1 MQSQERSRQNLIAI
15 LFLIAAVT
23 VILLFASGLSSL
35 QLRPGGS
42 LNVFAAL
49 TDMMSPAEVET
60 PSATE
65 LDAQG
70 EGLPVLGFAR
80 AFFWI
85 LLFLTLVYAFV
96 SPQFRKQVI
105 RTVILAV
112 VLVFA
117 LNRLRETLTPKEL
130 EETPVGLAEQP
141 PPGAYANAL
150 PDPPSI
156 VTSTPDW
163 IVWTITILFA
173 LFFVILIWFL
183 WRKLRPRTEEEN
195 AQTQV
200 AQQAGAAL
208 SELEQGGDLRE
219 VILRCYAQ
227 MSNVLYE
234 NSNVTRHSAMT
245 PRDFEQHLMQL
256 GFADQHIGRL
266 TRLFEAARYS
276 TGVPGPAAE
285 AEAMDCLSAIVQEYG
300 RDDTPPQ
307 HHLASDRRGPD
318 GEAVGQLP

>member
-1 MQSQERSRQNLIAI
+1 MQSQERSRQNLVAI
-15 LFLIAAVT
+15 LFLIAAIA

-85 LLFLTLVYAFV
+85 LLFLALVYAFV

-105 RTVILAV
+105 RTAIFVAV
-112 VLVFA
+112 MIYA
-117 LNRLRETLTPKEL
+117 LNRLRETLTPKEP

-150 PDPPSI
+150 PDPPPI

-173 LFFVILIWFL
+173 LFLVLLIWFL
-183 WRKLRPRTEEEN
+183 WRRLRPHAEEED
-195 AQTQV
+195 AQAQV

-234 NSNVTRHSAMT
+234 KSNVTRHSAMT
-245 PRDFEQHLMQL
+245 PRDFEEHLAHL
-256 GFADQHIGRL
+256 GFGDQHISRL

-285 AEAMDCLSAIVQEYG
+285 AEAMDCLSAIVHEYG
-300 RDDTPPQ
+300 RDETPPK
-307 HHLASDRRGPD
+307 HDLASDRRRSG

>member
-1 MQSQERSRQNLIAI
+1 MQSQERSRQNLVAI
-15 LFLIAAVT
+15 LFLVAAVA
-23 VILLFASGLSSL
+23 VILLFASGLSTVN
-35 QLRPGGS
+35 LRPGGS

-49 TDMMSPAEVET
+49 TDLMSPAEVET
-60 PSATE
+60 PLATE
-65 LDAQG
+65 LDVQD
-70 EGLPVLGFAR
+70 EGLLPVLGFAR
-80 AFFWI
+80 VLFWI
-85 LLFLTLVYAFV
+85 LLFLALVYAFV

-105 RTVILAV
+105 RTAIFVAV
-112 VLVFA
+112 MIFA
-117 LNRLRETLTPKEL
+117 LNRLRETLTPKEP

-173 LFFVILIWFL
+173 LLLVVLVWFL
-183 WRKLRPRTEEEN
+183 WRRLRPRAEEEDGQ
-195 AQTQV
+195 AQV
-200 AQQAGAAL
+200 AQRAGAAL
-208 SELEQGGDLRE
+208 SELERGGDLRE

-227 MSNVLYE
+227 MSNVLHE
-234 NSNVTRHSAMT
+234 NSNVKRHSAMT
-245 PRDFEQHLMQL
+245 PRDFEEHLTQL
-256 GFADQHIGRL
+256 GIGDQHIGRL

-300 RDDTPPQ
+300 RDARPPR
-307 HHLASDRRGPD
+307 HHVVREGIATTT
-318 GEAVGQLP
+318 EI